1 VTLGVRLTPLAEE
14 DLISIWLYSFERWGE
29 TQADQYLDR
38 LNDAFML
45 ISDHPQI
52 ASVREELV
60 PEVRIYSCEQH
71 LIIYTLSQ
79 ASVEIIRVLHH
90 SMDIGSHID

>member
-14 DLISIWLYSFERWGE
+14 DLISIWIYSLDRWGE

-38 LNDAFML
+38 LYQAFML

-52 ASVREELV
+52 ASVCEELV

-71 LIIYTLSQ
+71 LIVYTLSQ
-79 ASVEIIRVLHH
+79 IGIEIMRVLHH
-90 SMDIGSHID
+90 SMDIESQID